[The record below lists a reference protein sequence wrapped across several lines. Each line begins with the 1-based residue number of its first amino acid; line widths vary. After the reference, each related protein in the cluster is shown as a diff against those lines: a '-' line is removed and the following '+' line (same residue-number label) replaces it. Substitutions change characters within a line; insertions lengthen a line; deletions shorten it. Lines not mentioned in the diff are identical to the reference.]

1 MTGTMVGNEAQPPN
15 MTSSRIQ
22 AKVTCGCSSRRM
34 CLSPWRPHHAKCAG
48 KIPVMMMRLRH
59 CSILEIGTDSRA
71 DFGADARIVTHA
83 TQQTHNNKRT
93 TKTKKPRVSSPADY
107 IVCLYKRDISMTPH
121 TIRAS
126 MHDKPDDDQYEGR
139 DAQQPCEHVFS
150 HDTYLSFF
158 CFFCFFFLYR
168 RRV

>member
-59 CSILEIGTDSRA
+59 CSILEIGTEGRA
-71 DFGADARIVTHA
+71 DFGADARKVTHA
-83 TQQTHNNKRT
+83 AQRTRVGNRT
-93 TKTKKPRVSSPADY
+93 TGAMMPRVSSPADY
-107 IVCLYKRDISMTPH
+107 LVCLYKRDISMTPR

-139 DAQQPCEHVFS
+139 DAQQPSEHVFS
-150 HDTYLSFF
+150 KDTYLTI
-158 CFFCFFFLYR
+158 Y
-168 RRV
+168 